1 MISPNNPPQNTPRP
15 TRNAQQVRSLIQN
28 MGRSIDE
35 ARDRRLGTPA
45 APAASNAAAAPITP
59 AAPFTNTTPTSI
71 APSSNPRATT
81 TPGNTVAP
89 PIRAATEMFVEGGA
103 RLKARPKRMD

>member
-1 MISPNNPPQNTPRP
+1 MISPNNQPQNTPRP

-45 APAASNAAAAPITP
+45 APAVSNAAAALSTP
-59 AAPFTNTTPTSI
+59 SAPNTTPTSI